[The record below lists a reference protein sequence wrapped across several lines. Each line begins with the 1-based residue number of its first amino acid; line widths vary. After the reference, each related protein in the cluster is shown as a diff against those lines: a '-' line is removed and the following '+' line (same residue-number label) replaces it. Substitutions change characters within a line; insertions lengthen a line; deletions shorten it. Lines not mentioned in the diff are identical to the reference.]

1 MELIW
6 EGERWGGGQVK
17 VDTIYGQMDESYT
30 YKQDW
35 ARAFRYR
42 QCLLRLREKEQQKA
56 YQSETQEDLAEEK
69 EDGKEVEER

>member
-1 MELIW
+1 
-6 EGERWGGGQVK
+6 
-17 VDTIYGQMDESYT
+17 MDESYT

-56 YQSETQEDLAEEK
+56 YQSETQEDSAEEK